1 MTQLVPTGGLQS
13 TSTSNIFKPKQ
24 IWTPLFL
31 IPSINAWV
39 QSFWVTTNPN
49 IIETWYHQNISS
61 CLAWKVIPFL
71 VWWSPKRESSGL
83 FAGLPLI
90 TWFGLLVW
98 GFGVRLNFPFSFR
111 EYWVAVTICYLSQFG
126 DWSGTLTMI
135 RQAQQGNGVISFNLL
150 RRCKANN
157 WKIYEDDAAPKV
169 GKKIQNP
176 KVAVGDHSI
185 PNSQPDMGIDKY
197 GCHHDFSWTLGLCD
211 KKILMSP
218 SKSPKRIET
227 FKFGIN
233 SNIPPRFHCKLCFLK
248 NQVSRIVLI
257 IMINYMRIIYI
268 YTPWKINME
277 PTNHQF
283 RKENDL
289 PNLHDY
295 VPC

>member
-49 IIETWYHQNISS
+49 IIETWHHQNIAS

-90 TWFGLLVW
+90 TWFGLVVW
-98 GFGVRLNFPFSFR
+98 GFGVRLHFPFSFR
-111 EYWVAVTICYLSQFG
+111 EYWVAVAICYLSQFG

-157 WKIYEDDAAPKV
+157 WKNYEDDAAPKV
-169 GKKIQNP
+169 GKKNTKPKGCSWRPFNP
-176 KVAVGDHSI
+176 QFPARHGNWQI
-185 PNSQPDMGIDKY
+185 
-197 GCHHDFSWTLGLCD
+197 WL
-211 KKILMSP
+211 
-218 SKSPKRIET
+218 
-227 FKFGIN
+227 
-233 SNIPPRFHCKLCFLK
+233 PPRFQLNVGPMWQEDSDVTLK
-248 NQVSRIVLI
+248 VPKKNRDVQI
-257 IMINYMRIIYI
+257 
-268 YTPWKINME
+268 WD
-277 PTNHQF
+277 QF
-283 RKENDL
+283 K
-289 PNLHDY
+289 Y
-295 VPC
+295 ST